1 MKFCPNCGTQQEEG
15 ALSCPNCGT
24 VFAAQPQ
31 PAPAAAPYVNPAD
44 HTSEYSPADISDNK
58 VFAMVIY
65 LLGAFG
71 LVIALLA
78 RSDSEYLKFQVR
90 QALKITVCECIVTI
104 VSAVLCWTILVP
116 VVGGICWIILLVVRI
131 ICFFR
136 ICGNRVVEAP
146 IVWKFGFLR

>member
-24 VFAAQPQ
+24 VFEPQPQ
-31 PAPAAAPYVNPAD
+31 PAPAPYVNPAD
-44 HTSEYSPADISDNK
+44 HTAEYSAADISDNK
-58 VFAMVIY
+58 VYAMVIY
-65 LLGAFG
+65 LLGFLG

-90 QALKITVCECIVTI
+90 QALKITVCEAIVAI
-104 VSAVLCWTILVP
+104 ISGVLCWTIIVP
-116 VVGGICWIILLVVRI
+116 VVGAICVVILLVIRI

-136 ICGNRVVEAP
+136 ICGNKVMEAP
-146 IVWKFGFLR
+146 IIWKFDFLR

>member
-15 ALSCPNCGT
+15 AVSCPNCGT
-24 VFAAQPQ
+24 VFNEPQ
-31 PAPAAAPYVNPAD
+31 PAPGPVVYVNPAD
-44 HTSEYSPADISDNK
+44 HTAEFSPADISDNK

-78 RSDSEYLKFQVR
+78 RSESPYLKFQVR
-90 QALKITVCECIVTI
+90 QALKITVCETI
-104 VSAVLCWTILVP
+104 VGIISVILCWTIIVP
-116 VVGGICWIILLVVRI
+116 IAGAICAVILLVVRI

-136 ICGNRVVEAP
+136 ICGNKVTEAP
-146 IVWKFGFLR
+146 IVWKFGFLK